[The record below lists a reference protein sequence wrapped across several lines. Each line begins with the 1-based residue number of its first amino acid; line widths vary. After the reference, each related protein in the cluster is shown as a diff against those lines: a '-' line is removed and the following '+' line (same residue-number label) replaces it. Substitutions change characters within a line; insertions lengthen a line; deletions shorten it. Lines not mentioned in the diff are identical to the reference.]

1 MEDKITL
8 VFQSYTKD
16 SINQQRATEKL
27 REIWCRVDSIS
38 RSEWSAASM
47 QGLKPELMIITPR
60 CNYCG
65 EKVAIWRGKRY
76 AIYRTY
82 YDSSADE
89 IELYLSQEVGA

>member
-1 MEDKITL
+1 
-8 VFQSYTKD
+8 
-16 SINQQRATEKL
+16 
-27 REIWCRVDSIS
+27 
-38 RSEWSAASM
+38 M